1 MKESYWGYW
10 LVMLGILVIGVM
22 LLVNSTTTGT
32 TQDYYELKETTSA
45 AMVDAVDYSYY
56 RLYGDIKIAK
66 EKFIENFIRR
76 FSESAT
82 MTKKYNISF
91 YDIQEVPPKVSVKIS
106 SVSNSVNVANSAN
119 SFDLVNKIDMLLL
132 AGDSNGTTPPG
143 SDPDKSKLGMCKMD
157 IDITLAKVFKELLKD
172 GSTSLIPQNLAT
184 NILNAKAKLSNLTK
198 WAKKDEELT
207 GTEGNYWYEFIDA
220 FTSDFEESMGQTRDS
235 MGLFVV
241 YDPTR
246 PQEAG
251 HTFNGYDDEKYI
263 VYRESGI
270 LGYAYYNRE
279 WISHD

>member
-91 YDIQEVPPKVSVKIS
+91 YDIQEIPPKVSVKIS

-132 AGDSNGTTPPG
+132 AGSPNGSTPPVGTCELSIDPRLAVAIKEVLTNG
-143 SDPDKSKLGMCKMD
+143 SSDD
-157 IDITLAKVFKELLKD
+157 IPKEIASRMLSVNLPSLK
-172 GSTSLIPQNLAT
+172 
-184 NILNAKAKLSNLTK
+184 K
-198 WAKKDEELT
+198 WAETDGDASKA
-207 GTEGNYWYEFIDA
+207 EGNYWNHFVAA
-220 FTSDFEESMGQTRDS
+220 FATDFSDSFGSTTISMGQ
-235 MGLFVV
+235 FVTL
-241 YDPTR
+241 DPTR
-246 PQEAG
+246 PKEAG
-251 HTFNGYDDEKYI
+251 TSFTSYDAENYQNYKT
-263 VYRESGI
+263 SGL
-270 LGYAYYNRE
+270 LGYAYYEKN
-279 WISHD
+279 WISLV

>member
-132 AGDSNGTTPPG
+132 AGSSNGSTVPDGAGTCEISIDPRLAVAIKEVLTTG
-143 SDPDKSKLGMCKMD
+143 SSDD
-157 IDITLAKVFKELLKD
+157 IPKEIASRILSVNLPSLK
-172 GSTSLIPQNLAT
+172 
-184 NILNAKAKLSNLTK
+184 K
-198 WAKKDEELT
+198 WAETDGDASK
-207 GTEGNYWYEFIDA
+207 TEGNYWNQFVASFATD
-220 FTSDFEESMGQTRDS
+220 FSDSFGSTTISIGQ
-235 MGLFVV
+235 FVTL
-241 YDPTR
+241 DPTR
-246 PQEAG
+246 PKEAG
-251 HTFNGYDDEKYI
+251 TSFAGYDTENYQNYKT
-263 VYRESGI
+263 SGL
-270 LGYAYYNRE
+270 LGYAYYE
-279 WISHD
+279 KDWINLV

>member
-132 AGDSNGTTPPG
+132 AGSSNGSTVPDSVGTCELSIDPRLAVAIKEVLTTG
-143 SDPDKSKLGMCKMD
+143 SSDD
-157 IDITLAKVFKELLKD
+157 IPKEIASRMLSVNLPSLK
-172 GSTSLIPQNLAT
+172 
-184 NILNAKAKLSNLTK
+184 K
-198 WAKKDEELT
+198 WAETDGDASKA
-207 GTEGNYWYEFIDA
+207 EGNYWNQFVAA
-220 FTSDFEESMGQTRDS
+220 FATDFSDSFGSTTISIGQ
-235 MGLFVV
+235 FVTL
-241 YDPTR
+241 DPTR
-246 PQEAG
+246 PKEAG
-251 HTFNGYDDEKYI
+251 TSFSGYDTENYQNYKT
-263 VYRESGI
+263 SGL
-270 LGYAYYNRE
+270 LGYAYHEKN
-279 WISHD
+279 WINLV

>member
-207 GTEGNYWYEFIDA
+207 GTEG
-220 FTSDFEESMGQTRDS
+220 QTRDS

-263 VYRESGI
+263 EYRESGI

>member
-91 YDIQEVPPKVSVKIS
+91 YDIQEIPPKVSVKIS

-132 AGDSNGTTPPG
+132 AGSPNGSTPPDGARTCELSIDPRLAVAMKEVFTTG
-143 SDPDKSKLGMCKMD
+143 SSDD
-157 IDITLAKVFKELLKD
+157 IPKEIASRMLSINLPNLK
-172 GSTSLIPQNLAT
+172 
-184 NILNAKAKLSNLTK
+184 K
-198 WAKKDEELT
+198 WAETDGDASKA
-207 GTEGNYWYEFIDA
+207 EGNYWNQFVASFATD
-220 FTSDFEESMGQTRDS
+220 FSDSFGSTTISMGQ
-235 MGLFVV
+235 FVTL
-241 YDPTR
+241 DPTR
-246 PQEAG
+246 PKEAG
-251 HTFNGYDDEKYI
+251 TSFTSYVAENYQNYKT
-263 VYRESGI
+263 SGL
-270 LGYAYYNRE
+270 LGYAYYE
-279 WISHD
+279 KKWISLV

>member
-91 YDIQEVPPKVSVKIS
+91 YDIQEIPPKVSVKIS

-132 AGDSNGTTPPG
+132 AGSSNGSTVPDGAGTCEISIDPRLAVAIKEVLTTG
-143 SDPDKSKLGMCKMD
+143 SSDD
-157 IDITLAKVFKELLKD
+157 IPKEIASRMLSVNLPSLK
-172 GSTSLIPQNLAT
+172 
-184 NILNAKAKLSNLTK
+184 K
-198 WAKKDEELT
+198 WAETDGDASKA
-207 GTEGNYWYEFIDA
+207 EGNYWNQFVASFATD
-220 FTSDFEESMGQTRDS
+220 FSDSFGSTTISIGQ
-235 MGLFVV
+235 FVTL
-241 YDPTR
+241 DPTR
-246 PQEAG
+246 PKEAG
-251 HTFNGYDDEKYI
+251 TSFAGYDT
-263 VYRESGI
+263 ESYQNYKTSGL
-270 LGYAYYNRE
+270 LGYAYYE
-279 WISHD
+279 KDWINLV

>member
-91 YDIQEVPPKVSVKIS
+91 YDIQEIPPKVSVKIS

-132 AGDSNGTTPPG
+132 AGSPNGSTPPVGTCELSIDPRLAVAIKEVLTNG
-143 SDPDKSKLGMCKMD
+143 SSD
-157 IDITLAKVFKELLKD
+157 DITKEIASRMLSVNLPSLK
-172 GSTSLIPQNLAT
+172 
-184 NILNAKAKLSNLTK
+184 K
-198 WAKKDEELT
+198 WAETDGDASKA
-207 GTEGNYWYEFIDA
+207 EGNYWNHFVAA
-220 FTSDFEESMGQTRDS
+220 FATDFSDSFGSTTISMGQ
-235 MGLFVV
+235 FVTL
-241 YDPTR
+241 DPTR

-251 HTFNGYDDEKYI
+251 TSFTSYDAENYQNYKT
-263 VYRESGI
+263 SGL
-270 LGYAYYNRE
+270 LGYAYYEKN
-279 WISHD
+279 WISLV